1 MRRFVTGLSA
11 LALSMCVVLV
21 PRAFAQ
27 AKPSLVVLSPKAG
40 DTVISTDIPVLVQVS
55 NFSHGY
61 SARRAGHESA
71 GESPEWAQ
79 PETRAS

>member
-27 AKPSLVVLSPKAG
+27 AKPSLVVLSPNRLMKIAHFG
-40 DTVISTDIPVLVQVS
+40 
-55 NFSHGY
+55 
-61 SARRAGHESA
+61 
-71 GESPEWAQ
+71 
-79 PETRAS
+79 